1 MLYCSPLY
9 PPPSGR
15 ESNYV
20 IIITSLILQFLKL
33 GLVEK
38 FHRCLVHGPRPRYH
52 ASRALVYLGKLEM
65 LKDISLFAP
74 VATGEWNGV
83 CDMEYVD
90 ILYQFLIPGYETDVV
105 IQTTDSDGHTYARYS
120 SWCCNSMCVNS

>member
-1 MLYCSPLY
+1 M
-9 PPPSGR
+9 
-15 ESNYV
+15 
-20 IIITSLILQFLKL
+20 QFLKL

-74 VATGEWNGV
+74 VATGEWNEPWNV
-83 CDMEYVD
+83 TV
-90 ILYQFLIPGYETDVV
+90 IWFRFPIPGYETDVM
-105 IQTTDSDGHTYARYS
+105 IQTTDTDGHTYARYTVYGMYNYT
-120 SWCCNSMCVNS
+120 WL